1 MAARQSK
8 RTNMSM
14 LFYALGCDSSER
26 RYQALLEAL
35 QLSSE
40 QLIELVAMATR
51 RGRISSRLNQWK
63 VALVLLAAVWVV
75 FPLFEFPFSSSLLP
89 FSFLA
94 LPSFFVLVVCFWVG
108 EMDFCRRPTRWHTE
122 NLIRLLEIRSEKAA
136 IGAVLLLL
144 EKAEGEHCDR
154 LLALLLRLLP
164 EVRADDAREWSV
176 RQREPILRVLR
187 AWHKNTELAYAI
199 LRAMPE
205 IGGIWALEAVEHLA
219 KLKYWNPKRLR
230 ANYTKVHR
238 ESLPWQGR
246 LQDDLQPTQ
255 FDVDAMLDAF
265 KQIGTVAAD
274 CLPGLQAKIREE
286 AAVQTLLRASECR
299 PSTEELLRPAA
310 DQGGVIDPSNLLR
323 PGISTTIQTEE
334 QIVR

>member
-1 MAARQSK
+1 
-8 RTNMSM
+8 M
-14 LFYALGCDSSER
+14 LFYALGCESPER
-26 RYQALLEAL
+26 RYQALLEAQ

-40 QLIELVAMATR
+40 QLTELAEMVTR
-51 RGRISSRLNQWK
+51 QGRSSSRLNQWK
-63 VALVLLAAVWVV
+63 FALVLLNAMWVV
-75 FPLFEFPFSSSLLP
+75 IPLAEVPFPLIPFPVILLSL
-89 FSFLA
+89 SALA
-94 LPSFFVLVVCFWVG
+94 VCFWMG
-108 EMDFCRRPTRWHTE
+108 EMDFCRRPTHLHMET
-122 NLIRLLEIRSEKAA
+122 LIRLLEMRSDKATV
-136 IGAVLLLL
+136 GAVLFLL
-144 EKAEGEHCDR
+144 EKADGEHCDR
-154 LLALLLRLLP
+154 LLVLLLRLLP
-164 EVRADDAREWSV
+164 ELRADDTHEWSA
-176 RQREPILRVLR
+176 RQREPLLRVLR
-187 AWHKNTELAYAI
+187 AWHKNTELAYA
-199 LRAMPE
+199 LLKAMPE

-230 ANYTKVHR
+230 ANYTKVRR

-286 AAVQTLLRASECR
+286 AAAQTLLRASECR

-323 PGISTTIQTEE
+323 PGISPTIQTEE